1 MIKFKTNQDEN
12 RIQDNLLFYRKIL
25 FFRNN
30 SFEKYK

>member
-12 RIQDNLLFYRKIL
+12 RIQDNLLFYRKNN

-30 SFEKYK
+30 SFEEI